1 MPRELNEQ
9 ADYLSRIVD
18 YDDWFLN
25 PTVIAELDAAWG
37 PHTIDQFANF
47 HNRQTPRFNNRC
59 WNPGTEAVDAF
70 TVDWA
75 GENNWWCPPVA
86 LITKVIGHA
95 KVCKAIGTLIVSCWL
110 SASFWPVVHPSAGY
124 FAYFVY
130 FVSEVEELP
139 LS

>member
-25 PTVIAELDAAWG
+25 PRFCQHGVPILSIGLPT
-37 PHTIDQFANF
+37 FS
-47 HNRQTPRFNNRC
+47 RQTRMFNSRC
-59 WNPGTEAVDAF
+59 WNPGTEAMDAF

-86 LITKVIGHA
+86 LITKV
-95 KVCKAIGTLIVSCWL
+95 
-110 SASFWPVVHPSAGY
+110 Y
-124 FAYFVY
+124 YY
-130 FVSEVEELP
+130 
-139 LS
+139 